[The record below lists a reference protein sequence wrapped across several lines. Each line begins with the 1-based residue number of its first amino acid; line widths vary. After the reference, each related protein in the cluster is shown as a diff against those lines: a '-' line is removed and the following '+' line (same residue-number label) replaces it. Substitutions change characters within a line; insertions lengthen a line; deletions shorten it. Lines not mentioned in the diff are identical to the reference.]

1 MSDTQNIE
9 KNTVGAGILNIITE
23 SLYDKPIV
31 VFREYVQNSV
41 DSFNKSDDKNNEK
54 LSVHV
59 WADDRNLYFLDNGDG
74 INEAH
79 FEDEMTRIA
88 HSRKN
93 RVKDVGYKGI
103 GRLSGL
109 SYCNELWFV
118 NILDYEKAS
127 FQLYCISYLKF
138 KMIKKEGVYNNLLFS
153 ELITEIGGLD
163 NSPEK
168 LEKIEGLLKTKEDLF
183 IERNKGFFVIL
194 NEINSVLQQTIKD
207 KKDFVD
213 ELGWLLPVNFKSE
226 LYMIKEKDLFVEL
239 SSEGDKEIN
248 NVIPAK
254 YYNIYFNGTKIERP
268 IDEKMLRD
276 YTFKKY
282 FGYGKGFFS
291 FSLNKITIDKSNKF
305 TGIKIYI
312 DNILLCDENE
322 LIPMLKQYGSLR
334 YTVNELIQ
342 TAKGIGAI
350 IYITDKVNISAN
362 ARRTF
367 IEVNDGDSI
376 NFMKILASF
385 IEEVYSFR
393 YALSK
398 YRSEQNKQEY
408 DREKLEQ
415 LRLKANEALNRLA
428 DKNVKSFT
436 EEDDIEREF
445 DELDVIEQKKQVKKY
460 ITKNLNIKTN
470 EYLVDKVDFNDCSNV
485 RDVYANFLIWLK
497 SKI

>member
-1 MSDTQNIE
+1 MIQRVL
-9 KNTVGAGILNIITE
+9 K
-23 SLYDKPIV
+23 
-31 VFREYVQNSV
+31 
-41 DSFNKSDDKNNEK
+41 
-54 LSVHV
+54 
-59 WADDRNLYFLDNGDG
+59 RN
-74 INEAH
+74 
-79 FEDEMTRIA
+79 
-88 HSRKN
+88 
-93 RVKDVGYKGI
+93 
-103 GRLSGL
+103 
-109 SYCNELWFV
+109 
-118 NILDYEKAS
+118 
-127 FQLYCISYLKF
+127 
-138 KMIKKEGVYNNLLFS
+138 
-153 ELITEIGGLD
+153 
-163 NSPEK
+163 P
-168 LEKIEGLLKTKEDLF
+168 
-183 IERNKGFFVIL
+183 
-194 NEINSVLQQTIKD
+194 TIKD